1 MSLLK
6 RPFLGRFFLRD
17 PESIN
22 TEWLKEFYM
31 DFSQLLFFILNSTFI
46 FTYVPREA

>member
-1 MSLLK
+1 MLK
-6 RPFLGRFFLRD
+6 RPFLGRFFVRD

-31 DFSQLLFFILNSTFI
+31 DFSQLLFFALHSTFI
-46 FTYVPREA
+46 FTHVPREA